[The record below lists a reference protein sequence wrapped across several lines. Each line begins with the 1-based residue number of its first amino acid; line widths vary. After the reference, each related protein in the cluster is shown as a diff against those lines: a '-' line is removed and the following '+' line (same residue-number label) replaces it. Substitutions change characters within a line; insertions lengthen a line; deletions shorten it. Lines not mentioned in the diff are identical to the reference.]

1 MEQQKETYKKDLIES
16 QKKFEITLEQ
26 LQKRGSIDKDK
37 QENSQQALIRVL
49 ESKYSAKIRDLL
61 DQHQQQ
67 LAEEK
72 SKWRRLEAE
81 HKALSDRLL
90 LEQKGKQ
97 TEQVSLEKRVA
108 DLQETERRLQGEIEE
123 MRQERDRRSQ
133 DYQRLLDKEKDAYR
147 QRLAEVETK
156 CKDAE
161 KMRSQHMFE
170 YEKERARWQLE
181 KDQYMCK
188 L

>member
-123 MRQERDRRSQ
+123 MRQERDRRS
-133 DYQRLLDKEKDAYR
+133 
-147 QRLAEVETK
+147 
-156 CKDAE
+156 
-161 KMRSQHMFE
+161 
-170 YEKERARWQLE
+170 
-181 KDQYMCK
+181 
-188 L
+188 

>member
-123 MRQERDRRSQ
+123 MRQERERRS
-133 DYQRLLDKEKDAYR
+133 
-147 QRLAEVETK
+147 
-156 CKDAE
+156 
-161 KMRSQHMFE
+161 
-170 YEKERARWQLE
+170 
-181 KDQYMCK
+181 
-188 L
+188 

>member
-1 MEQQKETYKKDLIES
+1 MKLRAQVQELEKELLDVQSNYDREKALWEGKCNFMEQQKETYKKDLIES

-72 SKWRRLEAE
+72 SKARRLEAE
-81 HKALSDRLL
+81 LKALSDRLL

-123 MRQERDRRSQ
+123 MRQERDRRS
-133 DYQRLLDKEKDAYR
+133 
-147 QRLAEVETK
+147 
-156 CKDAE
+156 
-161 KMRSQHMFE
+161 
-170 YEKERARWQLE
+170 
-181 KDQYMCK
+181 
-188 L
+188 

>member
-72 SKWRRLEAE
+72 SKARRLEAE
-81 HKALSDRLL
+81 LKALSDRLL

-108 DLQETERRLQGEIEE
+108 DLQETERR
-123 MRQERDRRSQ
+123 
-133 DYQRLLDKEKDAYR
+133 
-147 QRLAEVETK
+147 
-156 CKDAE
+156 
-161 KMRSQHMFE
+161 F
-170 YEKERARWQLE
+170 
-181 KDQYMCK
+181 
-188 L
+188 